1 MRSSLAL
8 KVTGWLLLNFLVVL
22 VLITGLLAVG
32 GGLSWRALVEGPPG
46 RRIESLAEASF
57 GEIGARNREDRQ
69 AALEA
74 FATAN
79 GVGTAWLSGGG
90 PGGPRLVAGTLTELP
105 AGLREAVHPKRPRPR
120 PDDEFG
126 QSTGEERGREPAP
139 PRRRLVLVRDG
150 QPRAFWLAVPLGK
163 PGQPPSLLVLRV
175 PSVVALFRLLDLT
188 PWLAVAGGVA
198 AVSIVFWLP
207 FVRSLTGDLSTLTRA
222 TEAIAGGR
230 FDTRVKAVRRDELGT
245 LGQAVNHMAERLNR
259 LATGQKRFLGDIAHE
274 LGSPLGRMQVS
285 VEILAQRADLAL
297 HPAIQDVRE
306 EVEHMARLVEEL
318 LAFTRAGL
326 QTRAAVLTAVDVG
339 PLVARVLAREAA
351 DDAVRVDLPAGL
363 TVQGDAGLL
372 DRAVGNLV
380 RNALHHAGREAG
392 IAVRAETTSA
402 EVRLIVEDTG
412 PGVPAEALARLGEP
426 LYRPEVARTREGG
439 GTGLGLA
446 IVKTAVEAC
455 GGTVEF
461 GQRAPHGLRVTLR
474 LVAGGPRRSFTPA

>member
-1 MRSSLAL
+1 
-8 KVTGWLLLNFLVVL
+8 
-22 VLITGLLAVG
+22 
-32 GGLSWRALVEGPPG
+32 
-46 RRIESLAEASF
+46 
-57 GEIGARNREDRQ
+57 
-69 AALEA
+69 
-74 FATAN
+74 
-79 GVGTAWLSGGG
+79 
-90 PGGPRLVAGTLTELP
+90 
-105 AGLREAVHPKRPRPR
+105 
-120 PDDEFG
+120 
-126 QSTGEERGREPAP
+126 
-139 PRRRLVLVRDG
+139 
-150 QPRAFWLAVPLGK
+150 
-163 PGQPPSLLVLRV
+163 
-175 PSVVALFRLLDLT
+175 
-188 PWLAVAGGVA
+188 
-198 AVSIVFWLP
+198 
-207 FVRSLTGDLSTLTRA
+207 
-222 TEAIAGGR
+222 
-230 FDTRVKAVRRDELGT
+230 
-245 LGQAVNHMAERLNR
+245 MAERLNR

-285 VEILAQRADLAL
+285 VEILAQRADPAL

-326 QTRAAVLTAVDVG
+326 QARAAVLTAVDVG

-461 GQRAPHGLRVTLR
+461 AQRAPHGLRVTLR